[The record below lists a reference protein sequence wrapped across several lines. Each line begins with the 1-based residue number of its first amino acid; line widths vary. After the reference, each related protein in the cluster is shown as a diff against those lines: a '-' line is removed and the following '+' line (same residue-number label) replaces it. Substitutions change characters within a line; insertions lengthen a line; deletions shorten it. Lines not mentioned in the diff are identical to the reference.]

1 MWSCP
6 QASRSSPRLLTF
18 HALASRPQDS
28 GPHRHCHYGVPRGS
42 TGTHPQCPSELEM
55 KSVAESVGEA
65 SSHCYSFLDGVDGR
79 FTKVFIKDF
88 EWFLSNGSITDL

>member
-1 MWSCP
+1 
-6 QASRSSPRLLTF
+6 
-18 HALASRPQDS
+18 
-28 GPHRHCHYGVPRGS
+28 
-42 TGTHPQCPSELEM
+42 M

-79 FTKVFIKDF
+79 FTKVFINDF